1 MLKIIL
7 IPMLLATIVLSGC
20 NRLSRSAPEVLR
32 LKGSFTMLELGNL
45 WAQAYMESHPGTSVY
60 MEGGGSAT
68 GFQGLLAGEIDIAL
82 SSRLILTEEAKA
94 LAAKYN
100 SIGLSFLVAKD
111 ALSVLVNKEN
121 PLSNLTIEQV
131 RDIFTG
137 KITNWSQLGGWEQP
151 IQLAIRPPT
160 SGTHLYFKEFVL
172 DNAEYSTAAL
182 IIPTNTAIANFIREN
197 PSAIGQSG
205 IEVSDAVTHCHIN
218 GIAATRRNVRE
229 GRYPLSRYLYLYTI
243 HTPSGKV
250 KQFIDWVISPAGQMV
265 VSQAG
270 FISLWT
276 E

>member
-1 MLKIIL
+1 MLKIII
-7 IPMLLATIVLSGC
+7 IPMLIAMMLLSGC
-20 NRLSRSAPEVLR
+20 NRLSRRAPEVLH
-32 LKGSFTMLELGNL
+32 LKGSFTMLELGNM

-60 MEGGGSAT
+60 VEGGGSAT
-68 GFQGLLAGEIDIAL
+68 GFQGLLDGEIDIAL
-82 SSRLILTEEAKA
+82 SSRLILTEEAQA

-137 KITNWSQLGGWEQP
+137 TITNWSHLGGWDQS
-151 IQLAIRPPT
+151 IQVAIRPPT

-172 DNAEYSTAAL
+172 DNAEYSSAVQIL
-182 IIPTNTAIANFIREN
+182 PTNSAIANFVQDN
-197 PSAIGQSG
+197 PSAIGHSG
-205 IEVSDAVTHCHIN
+205 IEVSDAVTHCQIN
-218 GIAATRRNVRE
+218 GIAARRKNVRE

-243 HTPSGKV
+243 QTPSGKV

-270 FISLWT
+270 FISLWS